1 MKAFSRPRQQRRYDM
16 IIDIDKVK
24 VAWSGRCR
32 LVENFTH
39 CRAGG
44 GDCGAPGQD
53 KTAEVDDDERDLHR
67 VRTVADL
74 RQTFYFLTV
83 KSSVSSEVGARHP
96 LRSTWDIVNTA
107 TGGAFE
113 QV

>member
-1 MKAFSRPRQQRRYDM
+1 MP
-16 IIDIDKVK
+16 
-24 VAWSGRCR
+24 
-32 LVENFTH
+32 

-74 RQTFYFLTV
+74 KQTFYFFDGQIKRPFGGRGETSAAVDLGHREHRNWWRFRT
-83 KSSVSSEVGARHP
+83 S
-96 LRSTWDIVNTA
+96 LRYCIRI
-107 TGGAFE
+107 
-113 QV
+113 